1 MPEPRPPAVPAPS
14 PSASFAGKITRS
26 RPSVPYQ
33 LGLAV
38 VAFLMML
45 LPALYVGLI
54 LLAGWGV
61 WYHATNDFFIL
72 QGASGLWFGLLFY
85 FGPIV
90 VGLIVI
96 LFSVKPLFAGRRP
109 APPAMAL
116 DGEQERLLFAFIGR
130 ICRLVGAPRP
140 RRVEVN
146 CAVNAAASFRLGAA
160 SLFGQDM
167 TLTLGLPLVAGLSM
181 RQFAGVLAH
190 EFGHFSQVAGM
201 RLTYVIRQINGWFF
215 RVVYERDRWDLA
227 LDGAARAAGFWGVVV
242 LHPTRGCI
250 WLSRRILWAFMHA
263 GHAVSC
269 YMLRQMEYDAD
280 RYGCKVAGSVTFR
293 ETMFRLVEL
302 HMATGAAYA
311 ALRDSWR
318 AQRLPDSL
326 PLFIVGT
333 STDTPPEV
341 RDETGRRVAESKTG
355 IFDTHP
361 CNPDRIRAAEALD
374 APGVFRSTDPA
385 TALFRDFPSLSRRV
399 TRFSY
404 EKEHELPIRH
414 QNLVD
419 TETCLRESSAM
430 RATRALSERY
440 FNGVSTVFHPISIGL
455 PELQPRSDPEA
466 GLAELRSARDRMRA
480 AVARAKSAQEDQD
493 RIGDRLNKADHALAL
508 LRAGFTIAPA
518 RFGLEAGTPG
528 TVAEAITRLE
538 DQRKRSGARLA
549 DFSLCARA
557 RLRAALQQLN
567 SPSQAG
573 RITGARLLQQE
584 VDRLV
589 PVLAVLAPA
598 LPLLHDLGRKLS
610 GWQMLLVS
618 RGHQAD
624 PAKVDGVIN
633 DLAGQLRGLVGQV
646 SRCVSGVSYP
656 FPHARGAI
664 TLDQFVQPDA
674 PAHDEWDGV
683 FNECL
688 ACLDRLYPL
697 YEEVLGRVAQI
708 AARVEETLAPEPA
721 RGRDGAGTLAADLMA
736 RLREVASRLG
746 PEALAARRPPAGTR
760 A

>member
-1 MPEPRPPAVPAPS
+1 MSPVPVAS
-14 PSASFAGKITRS
+14 PLRGFAGTITRS
-26 RPSVPYQ
+26 RSSVPYQ

-96 LFSVKPLFAGRRP
+96 LFMVKPLFAGRRP

-116 DGEQERLLFAFIGR
+116 DMEQERLLLAFIGR

-160 SLFGQDM
+160 SLFSQDM
-167 TLTLGLPLVAGLSM
+167 TLTIGLPLVAGLSM

-227 LDGAARAAGFWGVVV
+227 LDGATRATGFWGVVV
-242 LHPTRGCI
+242 LQPTRGCV
-250 WLSRRILWAFMHA
+250 WLSRRILWALMHA

-269 YMLRQMEYDAD
+269 FMLRQMEYDAD
-280 RYGCKVAGSVTFR
+280 RYECKVGGSVAFR

-302 HMATGAAYA
+302 NVANQAACA

-318 AQRLPDSL
+318 AQRLPESL

-333 STDTPPEV
+333 SAEIPPEV
-341 RDETGRRVAESKTG
+341 REETGRRVAESKTG
-355 IFDTHP
+355 VFDTHP
-361 CNPDRIRAAEALD
+361 CDTDRIRAAEALD
-374 APGVFRSTDPA
+374 APGVFHSTGPA
-385 TALFRDFPSLSRRV
+385 TALFRDFQSLSRQV

-404 EKEHELPIRH
+404 EKEHALPIQDR
-414 QNLVD
+414 NLVD
-419 TETCLRESSAM
+419 TETCLRETSSM

-440 FNGVSTVFHPISIGL
+440 FDGVSTVFHPISIGMAD
-455 PELQPRSDPEA
+455 LQPLSDPEA
-466 GLAELRSARDRMRA
+466 SLAELQSARDRMSA

-493 RIGDRLNKADHALAL
+493 QIADRLNKADHALAL
-508 LRAGFTIAPA
+508 LKAGFSIAPA
-518 RFGLEAGTPG
+518 QFGLEAGTPG

-538 DQRKRSGARLA
+538 DQRRRSGARLA
-549 DFSLCARA
+549 DFSLCAKA

-584 VDRLV
+584 VNRMV
-589 PVLAVLAPA
+589 PVLAVLVPA

-610 GWQMLLVS
+610 GWQVLLMNRDRHS
-618 RGHQAD
+618 D
-624 PAKVDGVIN
+624 PARVDGVIHEH
-633 DLAGQLRGLVGQV
+633 AEQLRCVVRQV
-646 SRCVSGVSYP
+646 TCCISGVAYP
-656 FPHARGAI
+656 FPHARGAV

-674 PAHDEWDGV
+674 PSHDEWETLI
-683 FNECL
+683 NECV
-688 ACLDRLYPL
+688 ACLDRLYAL
-697 YEEVLGRVAQI
+697 YEVVLGRLAQI

-721 RGRDGAGTLAADLMA
+721 RGTDGASTLAADLMA

>member
-1 MPEPRPPAVPAPS
+1 MSTVPVAS
-14 PSASFAGKITRS
+14 PLDGFSGVITRS

-38 VAFLMML
+38 VAFLMVL
-45 LPALYVGLI
+45 LPAIYVGLI

-72 QGASGLWFGLLFY
+72 QRASGLWFGPLFY

-96 LFSVKPLFAGRRP
+96 LFMVKPLFAGRRP

-116 DGEQERLLFAFIGR
+116 DVEQERLLFAFIGR

-167 TLTLGLPLVAGLSM
+167 TLTIGLPLVAGLSM

-201 RLTYVIRQINGWFF
+201 RLTYVIRQINYWFS

-250 WLSRRILWAFMHA
+250 WLSRRVLWALMHA

-269 YMLRQMEYDAD
+269 FMLRQMEYDAD
-280 RYGCKVAGSVTFR
+280 RYECKVAGSDTFR
-293 ETMFRLVEL
+293 ETTFRLVEL
-302 HMATGAAYA
+302 NVGNNVAYT

-341 RDETGRRVAESKTG
+341 REETGRRVAESKTG

-374 APGVFRSTDPA
+374 APGVFRSNDPA
-385 TALFRDFPSLSRRV
+385 AALFRDFPSLSRQV

-404 EKEHELPIRH
+404 EREHELPIQDR
-414 QNLVD
+414 NLVD
-419 TETCLRESSAM
+419 AETCLRETSSM
-430 RATRALSERY
+430 RTTRALYERY
-440 FNGVSTVFHPISIGL
+440 FDGVSTVFHPISIGM
-455 PELQPRSDPEA
+455 PELQPLSDPEA
-466 GLAELRSARDRMRA
+466 GLAELQSARDRMRA
-480 AVARAKSAQEDQD
+480 AVARAKSAQADQD
-493 RIGDRLNKADHALAL
+493 RIADRLIKADHALAL
-508 LRAGFTIAPA
+508 LTAGFTIEPVQ
-518 RFGLEAGTPG
+518 FGLEAGTPG
-528 TVAEAITRLE
+528 TVAKRITSLE
-538 DQRKRSGARLA
+538 DRRKRSGARLV
-549 DFSLCARA
+549 DFSLRAKA

-573 RITGARLLQQE
+573 RIADARMLQLE
-584 VDRLV
+584 VARLV

-598 LPLLHDLGRKLS
+598 LPLLHDLGRKFS
-610 GWQMLLVS
+610 GWQLLLMN
-618 RGHQAD
+618 RGRHSD
-624 PAKVDGVIN
+624 PARVDGVIN

-646 SRCVSGVSYP
+646 SRCISGVSYP

-674 PAHDEWDGV
+674 PPHDEGEGV

-697 YEEVLGRVAQI
+697 YEEVLGRLAQI

-721 RGRDGAGTLAADLMA
+721 RLPDGESTLAADLMA